1 MFALLLAIVT
11 LLWSCSSIKRSR
23 LWRAGIY
30 ALLSLSLFMA
40 SANGLLS
47 SLNIHNYQRLINET
61 ELAQISFKRLAP
73 QHFLVDIRLADSAA
87 INQFEVSGDEWQ
99 LSARFIKW
107 KPPLTL
113 LGVDNL
119 YQLDRLQGRYREIEQ
134 ERLAPRSVYSLG
146 SQSSLDLWTIS
157 RKLVGYLPWLD
168 AFYGSAVY
176 LPMQDKARFSI
187 SAGLGGLLAR
197 PLNPEAS
204 EALEN
209 WQ

>member
-11 LLWSCSSIKRSR
+11 LLRSCASIKRSR

-30 ALLSLSLFMA
+30 ALLSISLFMA

-47 SLNIHNYQRLINET
+47 ILNIHSYHRLSHET
-61 ELAQISFKRLAP
+61 ELAQISFSRLEP
-73 QHFLVDIRLADSAA
+73 QHYQADIRFVESGE
-87 INQFEVSGDEWQ
+87 INQFEVNGDEWQ

-113 LGVDNL
+113 LGMDNL
-119 YQLDRLQGRYREIEQ
+119 YQLDRLQGRYRDIEQ
-134 ERLAPRSVYSLG
+134 ERIRPRSVYSL
-146 SQSSLDLWTIS
+146 SSESPLDLWSIS
-157 RKLVGYLPWLD
+157 RKFVGYLPWLD
-168 AFYGSAVY
+168 AYYGSAVY
-176 LPMQDKARFSI
+176 LPMQDKAGFSI

-197 PLNPEAS
+197 PLNVEAS
-204 EALEN
+204 QAIEN